1 MYNVMCPAVKTYPL
15 LPSKECIPTYSA
27 PFLVYWRQVINAC
40 DKTKPKAKR
49 KLYRDQKE
57 NPNQLSV
64 KSKSTLR
71 KRLTSRCDF
80 YFIFSKR
87 FLYHRQHKEDFLT
100 LLLLY
105 SEWFAYSSSLNACL

>member
-1 MYNVMCPAVKTYPL
+1 MCPAVKTYPL

-57 NPNQLSV
+57 NPNQLGV

-71 KRLTSRCDF
+71 KRLTAISISFSARDF
-80 YFIFSKR
+80 YIIVNTKR
-87 FLYHRQHKEDFLT
+87 I
-100 LLLLY
+100 
-105 SEWFAYSSSLNACL
+105 S